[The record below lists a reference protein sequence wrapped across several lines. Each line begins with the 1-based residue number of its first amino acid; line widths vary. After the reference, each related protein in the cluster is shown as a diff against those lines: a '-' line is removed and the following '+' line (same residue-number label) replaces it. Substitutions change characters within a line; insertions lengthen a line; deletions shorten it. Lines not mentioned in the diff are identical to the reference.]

1 MGYDPL
7 EHEEVC
13 MLYDEQPIGEI
24 ESCDVDGLTY
34 NQELL
39 IIKGNRGK

>member
-1 MGYDPL
+1 MGYDCL

-13 MLYDEQPIGEI
+13 MLHDESPIGEI
-24 ESCDVDGLTY
+24 VSCDVDGLTY

-39 IIKGNRGK
+39 IIEGNRGK

>member
-13 MLYDEQPIGEI
+13 MLHDEKPIGEI
-24 ESCDVDGLTY
+24 VSCDVDGLSY

-39 IIKGNRGK
+39 IIEESRGK